1 MPQPTVFL
9 TRLSGPAAAGKTTLA
24 HLLSHIFSPHVS
36 LILHGDDFCKEFD
49 QIPTVDGYLDADGPA
64 GVDFTRMGEILD
76 YVKVQGTTPEGFNR
90 WQADVIPGQDRRALR
105 MIDSNML
112 EDLREQV

>member
-1 MPQPTVFL
+1 
-9 TRLSGPAAAGKTTLA
+9 
-24 HLLSHIFSPHVS
+24 
-36 LILHGDDFCKEFD
+36 
-49 QIPTVDGYLDADGPA
+49 
-64 GVDFTRMGEILD
+64 MGEILD
-76 YVKVQGTTPEGFNR
+76 YVKVQGTAPEGFNS